1 MFIPILTLKA
11 QSYDKKIVY
20 DTLGTWSN
28 VAVDKSIDNV
38 YVDKI
43 IISSYITKQKVLTYA
58 NYNITQKTVA
68 NLPKYRY
75 ELVLISESKR
85 NNILVKTWIYNAK
98 VFINDIE
105 VTHEQFPNG
114 FTAIIDTKPTIIYW
128 YETSND
134 TINIKISWESSNY
147 FQNK

>member
-1 MFIPILTLKA
+1 MFIPILALKA
-11 QSYDKKIVY
+11 QSYDKEMIY

-28 VAVDKSIDNV
+28 KTISNNV
-38 YVDKI
+38 YIDKI
-43 IISSYITKQKVLTYA
+43 SISSYVIKQKVLTYA
-58 NYNITQKTVA
+58 NYNVTQKTVA

-75 ELVLISESKR
+75 ELVLISESKK
-85 NNILVKTWIYNAK
+85 NNVLVKTWIYNARI
-98 VFINDIE
+98 FIDNKE

-114 FTAIIDTKPTIIYW
+114 FTAIINNKPTIIYW

-134 TINIKISWESSNY
+134 TINIKISWASSNY